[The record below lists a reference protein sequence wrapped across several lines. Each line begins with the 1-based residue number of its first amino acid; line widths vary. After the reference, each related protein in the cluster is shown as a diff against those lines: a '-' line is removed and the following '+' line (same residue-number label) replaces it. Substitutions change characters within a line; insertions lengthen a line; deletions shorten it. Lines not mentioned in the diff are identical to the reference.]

1 MRRITFNASQEAWL
15 PWVLLI
21 ALVLIYLAFP
31 TKNYYWDGIAF
42 AQSIEDAPGLDS
54 SLLHPNHLIYNLVG
68 YVFYRGL
75 RAFGF
80 NIRALSALQ
89 ILNGALGAICALIL
103 FRILKR
109 ALSSVYLATTLT
121 LLFAFSATWWKFATD
136 ADSYV
141 ASILFLL
148 FSFYL
153 ILPGNRSRPFLV
165 ALTFSAAMLFH
176 QLAVLFY
183 PVAVAGLFL
192 QSVSKGK
199 QRFLDPLKFTLV
211 SFTITAAAY
220 CYSYYLITGTFNL
233 HRFVQW
239 TTDFSPDVSFS
250 FNLWSNFFYT
260 LRGHFRLF
268 FGGRFNAIA
277 ELVNP
282 LIIVLM
288 AILTVGIVVFLYKVI
303 RTLPRSLNNPKF
315 RWIASLKRDP
325 KLRALLLLAAIWTFV
340 YLAFLFVW
348 LPQNTFY
355 RLFYFPALILAVG
368 IILAACEQ
376 TNPRPRQYRLALL
389 VTILALVN
397 FLFLIF
403 PYSHAQ
409 KHPPLAFAWEMTRVW
424 PGHTIVYY
432 GSANSDN
439 SLVRYFN
446 QGTKWKK
453 LGLEN
458 KQQLEQDLRDAA
470 AKGIDTWLE
479 TSAIDQLAN
488 SPGGS
493 EWLKSHVKEET
504 QRALVTKAH
513 NIKVCADYTGS
524 GTMN

>member
-15 PWVLLI
+15 PWVLPI

-31 TKNYYWDGIAF
+31 TKNYYWDGVAF
-42 AQSIEDAPGLDS
+42 AQSIEDAPGIDS

-68 YVFYRGL
+68 YVFYRCI

-141 ASILFLL
+141 ASILCLL

-183 PVAVAGLFL
+183 PVAIAGLFL

-239 TTDFSPDVSFS
+239 TTDFSPDASFS

-288 AILTVGIVVFLYKVI
+288 TILTAGIVVFLYKII
-303 RTLPRSLNNPKF
+303 RTLPRTLNNPKS
-315 RWIASLKRDP
+315 RWIASLKSNP
-325 KLRALLLLAAIWTFV
+325 QLRALLLLAAIWTFV
-340 YLAFLFVW
+340 YLAFLFIW
-348 LPQNTFY
+348 LPHNTFY
-355 RLFYFPALILAVG
+355 RLFYLPALILVVG
-368 IILAACEQ
+368 ILLAACEQ
-376 TNPRPRQYRLALL
+376 ADPRPRHYRLALL
-389 VTILALVN
+389 VTIVALLN

-409 KHPPLAFAWEMTRVW
+409 KHPPLAFALEMNRVW
-424 PGHTIVYY
+424 PDHTIVYY

-453 LGLEN
+453 LQPEN
-458 KQQLEQDLRDAA
+458 AQQLEQDLRDAA
-470 AKGIDTWLE
+470 TKGVDTWLE

-504 QRALVTKAH
+504 QRALITRAH
-513 NIKVCADYTGS
+513 NIRFVQIAPTREH
-524 GTMN
+524 

>member
-1 MRRITFNASQEAWL
+1 MRRITLNANQEAWL
-15 PWVLLI
+15 PWVFLI
-21 ALVLIYLAFP
+21 ALALIYLAFP
-31 TKNYYWDGIAF
+31 TKNYYWDGVAF
-42 AQSIEDAPGLDS
+42 AQAIEDAPGIDS

-68 YVFYRGL
+68 YIFYRSI

-89 ILNGALGAICALIL
+89 ILNSVLGAICALIL
-103 FRILKR
+103 FQILKR
-109 ALSSVYLATTLT
+109 ALRSVYLATTLT
-121 LLFAFSATWWKFATD
+121 LLFALSATWWKFATD

-141 ASILFLL
+141 SSILFLL

-176 QLAVLFY
+176 QLAVFFY
-183 PVAVAGLFL
+183 PVAVAGLLL

-199 QRFLDPLKFTLV
+199 QRFLDPLEFTLV
-211 SFTITAAAY
+211 SFTMTAAAY

-239 TTDFSPDVSFS
+239 ITDFSPDVSFS

-277 ELVNP
+277 ELINP
-282 LIIVLM
+282 MVIVLM
-288 AILTVGIVVFLYKVI
+288 AILAVSFVVFLYKVI
-303 RTLPRSLNNPKF
+303 RTFPRSLNKPKCH
-315 RWIASLKRDP
+315 WIASLRRDP
-325 KLRALLLLAAIWTFV
+325 QLRALLLLAAIWTFV

-355 RLFYFPALILAVG
+355 RLFYLPALILIVG
-368 IILAACEQ
+368 IILATCEQ
-376 TNPRPRQYRLALL
+376 PDPGRRHYRLAWL
-389 VTILALVN
+389 VTILALLN

-403 PYSHAQ
+403 PYSHTQ
-409 KHPPLAFAWEMTRVW
+409 KHPPLAFALEMNRVW
-424 PGHTIVYY
+424 PDHTIVYY

-453 LGLEN
+453 LELEN
-458 KQQLEQDLRDAA
+458 AQQLEQDLRDAT
-470 AKGIDTWLE
+470 AKGIDMWLE
-479 TSAIDQLAN
+479 TSAIDQLTN

-493 EWLKSHVKEET
+493 EWLKSHVNEET

-513 NIKVCADYTGS
+513 NIRFVQITPS
-524 GTMN
+524 REQ